1 MLIQGS
7 LFKDYYISDSVL
19 TDLKQQLWAIPE
31 IVSIEVDSDCDELDG
46 EFTIMAF
53 VFTSTEDFRFNSI
66 QEEIVAIVKPIN
78 AILNT
83 DIYVLQ
89 DWV

>member
-1 MLIQGS
+1 M
-7 LFKDYYISDSVL
+7 
-19 TDLKQQLWAIPE
+19 KQQLWAIPE

-53 VFTSTEDFRFNSI
+53 VFRSIKDSRFNSI
-66 QEEIVAIVKPIN
+66 QKEIVAIIKPIN
-78 AILNT
+78 DKLST
-83 DIYVLQ
+83 KIYVSQ